1 VAAES
6 AIEQIKERV
15 SLVDLVGQ
23 RVKLGKSGRNL
34 KGLCPF
40 HPEKTPSFY
49 VFPENES
56 YHCFGCSKHGD
67 VFSWVMETEH
77 VDFGEALRTLAER
90 AGVQLE
96 RRTPT
101 ASAEDS
107 RRARMQEI
115 NGAAALY
122 FQSLLLG
129 AAGAPALRY
138 LDERG
143 LERPTIEAF
152 QLGWAPESWDAL
164 LRHLA
169 ERGYS
174 PDELAEVGLAVERE
188 GGGHYDRFRGRIT
201 FPIRDARGNVI
212 GFGGRALGDAQP
224 KYLNSSD
231 SPIFQKGASLYAI
244 DAARAAVKRDGVA
257 VVVEGYVDA
266 LAAHQAG
273 IENVVAAL
281 GTALTEEH
289 LMMLKR
295 LAPRIV
301 LALDADAAGDAAALR
316 ALEVV
321 RATYGKLAVPVA
333 DRKGIIRLRRD
344 QVLDVRVA
352 RLPAGQDPDDV
363 IRQSPEQFRALVAAA
378 RPIVEVLIEAE
389 AARAG
394 ADLVARGLAAD
405 NVLEVIKDLPNPVLA
420 DQFTRMLS
428 ERIGVDYD
436 ALRARLA
443 EVRRAARRRGAAPA
457 RPSGPAPAEAERLRD
472 WLTLEEYL
480 LRLMMLRPELAR
492 AALPE
497 LSPDDFY
504 RADARAL
511 FEAVQGQLAQPDP
524 VASEDVVRAID
535 GPLAEHAGWLTGWG
549 ADLPSPDDGL
559 LARELALLLVQLRI
573 LNYRR
578 EIGLIELHQR
588 NRDGDEDAEVIG
600 RERGRLLELT
610 AEVRGLE
617 RQPGGRLSRPWRE
630 LLRAERALGPMR
642 TLRRERAAQ
651 PPPAERPPV
660 EAAG

>member
-1 VAAES
+1 MAAES

-15 SLVDLVGQ
+15 SIVDLVGQ

-40 HPEKTPSFY
+40 HGEKTPSFY

-56 YHCFGCSKHGD
+56 YHCFGCAKHGD
-67 VFSWVMETEH
+67 VFTWVMETEH
-77 VDFGEALRTLAER
+77 VDFAEALRTLAER

-96 RRTPT
+96 RRAPA
-101 ASAEDS
+101 ASAEDA
-107 RRARMQEI
+107 RRARMHEV

-129 AAGAPALRY
+129 QAGAPALRY

-143 LERPTIEAF
+143 LTRQTVESF
-152 QLGWAPESWDAL
+152 QLGWAPDSWDAL

-169 ERGYS
+169 ERGYR
-174 PDELAEVGLAVERE
+174 PEELAEVGLAVERD
-188 GGGHYDRFRGRIT
+188 GGGHYDRFRGRVT
-201 FPIRDARGNVI
+201 FPIRDGRGSVI
-212 GFGGRALGDAQP
+212 GFGGRALGDVQP

-231 SPIFQKGASLYAI
+231 SPVFQKGASLYAI
-244 DAARAAVKRDGVA
+244 DAARAAIKREGVA
-257 VVVEGYVDA
+257 VVVEGYMDA

-281 GTALTEEH
+281 GTALTEDH
-289 LMMLKR
+289 LTMLKR

-333 DRKGIIRLRRD
+333 DRKGIIRLRYD

-352 RLPAGQDPDDV
+352 RLPAGKDPDDV
-363 IRQSPEQFRALVAAA
+363 IRESPDHFRALVAAA
-378 RPIVEVLIEAE
+378 RPIVEVLIDAE
-389 AARAG
+389 VARAG
-394 ADLVARGLAAD
+394 ADTLARGQAAD
-405 NVLEVIKDLPNPVLA
+405 HVLEVIKDLPNPVLA

-436 ALRARLA
+436 ALKARLV
-443 EVRRAARRRGAAPA
+443 ELRRVARRREAVPGRAPA
-457 RPSGPAPAEAERLRD
+457 PPPAEVERLRD

-480 LRLMMLRPELAR
+480 LRHLMVYPDLGRV
-492 AALPE
+492 ALPE

-511 FEAVQGQLAQPDP
+511 FEAVQGLLSQPES
-524 VASEDVVRAID
+524 VATEELVGAIG
-535 GPLAEHAGWLTGWG
+535 GPLADHAGWVCQWG
-549 ADLPSPDDGL
+549 ADLPTPDDRL
-559 LARELALLLVQLRI
+559 LAQEVELLLVQLRI

-588 NRDGDEDAEVIG
+588 NRDGEEEAEAVAG
-600 RERGRLLELT
+600 ERARLLELA
-610 AEVRGLE
+610 AEVRTLE
-617 RQPGGRLSRPWRE
+617 RRPGGRLSRPWRE

-642 TLRRERAAQ
+642 TLRRDRPSTAAGPER
-651 PPPAERPPV
+651 RPV

>member
-6 AIEQIKERV
+6 SIEQIKERV

-40 HPEKTPSFY
+40 HSEKTPSFY

-56 YHCFGCSKHGD
+56 YHCFGCAKHGD
-67 VFSWVMETEH
+67 AFTWVMETEH

-96 RRTPT
+96 RRSPA

-107 RRARMQEI
+107 RRARMHEV
-115 NGAAALY
+115 NAAAALY

-129 AAGAPALRY
+129 QAGAPALRY
-138 LDERG
+138 LDGRG
-143 LERPTIEAF
+143 LERTTIESF

-164 LRHLA
+164 LRHLT

-174 PDELAEVGLAVERE
+174 AEELAEVGLAVERE

-201 FPIRDARGNVI
+201 FPIRDGRGNVI
-212 GFGGRALGDAQP
+212 GFGGRAMGDAQP

-231 SPIFQKGASLYAI
+231 SPVFQKGSSLYAI
-244 DAARAAVKRDGVA
+244 DVARAAIKRDGVA
-257 VVVEGYVDA
+257 VVVEGYMDA

-281 GTALTEEH
+281 GTALTEDH

-333 DRKGIIRLRRD
+333 DRKGIIRLRYD

-363 IRQSPEQFRALVAAA
+363 IRASPEQFRALVAAA

-389 AARAG
+389 VGRAG
-394 ADLVARGLAAD
+394 ADPVARGQAAD
-405 NVLEVIKDLPNPVLA
+405 NVLEVVKDLPNPVLA

-443 EVRRAARRRGAAPA
+443 ELRRTARRREGASRAAPA
-457 RPSGPAPAEAERLRD
+457 APPVEVERLRD

-480 LRLMMLRPELAR
+480 LRLVMAYPELGR

-511 FEAVQGQLAQPDP
+511 FEALQGQLSQGDAL
-524 VASEDVVRAID
+524 ATEELLRAIE
-535 GPLAEHAGWLTGWG
+535 GPLAEHASWVAGWG

-559 LARELALLLVQLRI
+559 LAQELELTLVQLRI

-578 EIGLIELHQR
+578 EIGLIGLHQR
-588 NRDGDEDAEVIG
+588 SRDGDDDAEAVA

-642 TLRRERAAQ
+642 TLRRERPSG
-651 PPPAERPPV
+651 PPEPERRPV